1 MLGLP
6 HFGAAGTLAAAA
18 FLTRFFKS
26 FGRDAGGPVDLL
38 GFSGL
43 MLACL
48 EDAGLAA
55 SAARREFDITSLNA
69 YSAVRWTD

>member
-1 MLGLP
+1 ME
-6 HFGAAGTLAAAA
+6 
-18 FLTRFFKS
+18 
-26 FGRDAGGPVDLL
+26 LL